1 MEPNPKQTGETMKY
15 TINQITQGED
25 ELILNYKEL
34 NEEVEQVLAF
44 MGRENRRILGWKEDE
59 QVVIAPNEL
68 LYMESVEGKTFAY
81 TAKEVY
87 RLNYTLQQLELL
99 LQGECFFRCS
109 KSMIMNI
116 NKVAGLKSLSSNR
129 IDATMENGEHIMIS
143 RTYAS
148 DFRKRLRGE

>member
-1 MEPNPKQTGETMKY
+1 MKY

-87 RLNYTLQQLELL
+87 RLNYTL
-99 LQGECFFRCS
+99 
-109 KSMIMNI
+109 
-116 NKVAGLKSLSSNR
+116 
-129 IDATMENGEHIMIS
+129 
-143 RTYAS
+143 
-148 DFRKRLRGE
+148 